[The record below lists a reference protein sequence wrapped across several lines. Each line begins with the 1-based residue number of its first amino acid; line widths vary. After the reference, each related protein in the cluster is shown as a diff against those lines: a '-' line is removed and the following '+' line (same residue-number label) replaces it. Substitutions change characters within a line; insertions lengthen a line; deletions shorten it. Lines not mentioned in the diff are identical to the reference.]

1 MSLPLAGNIGDQ
13 DEVER
18 TAETTDEEQ
27 SPDAT
32 MGVSFAIRHVLFWAA
47 NLQAQKSGQRSLT
60 PSEGDGLDLLD
71 TILDILTGDIR
82 FIALLIGSVSTSSGL
97 LVVVRASLGDGVWRL
112 IDLLLMRSQS
122 LGNGSI
128 VLSGKTLADLV
139 EGRHCCC

>member
-1 MSLPLAGNIGDQ
+1 MSLPLAGDIGDQ

-18 TAETTDEEQ
+18 TSETADEEQ
-27 SPDAT
+27 SPDAI
-32 MGVSFAIRHVLFWAA
+32 MRVSFAIRDVLFWAA

-71 TILDILTGDIR
+71 TILNILARNIG
-82 FIALLIGSVSTSSGL
+82 FISLLIRSMSTSSGL

-112 IDLLLMRSQS
+112 INLLLMRSQS
-122 LGNGSI
+122 LGNGSV